1 MEKASVC
8 EQNDSSSFIVRWEEK
23 RVKIALKV
31 GNQSIEQATATIIL
45 CSNNISITLL
55 NTDNNVVD
63 FHEQHQILK
72 SVSGQVD
79 PQDI

>member
-8 EQNDSSSFIVRWEEK
+8 EQNDSSSFIVRWEDK

-45 CSNNISITLL
+45 CSNNISIALL
-55 NTDNNVVD
+55 NTDSNVVD
-63 FHEQHQILK
+63 F
-72 SVSGQVD
+72 S
-79 PQDI
+79 

>member
-1 MEKASVC
+1 MEKASVR

-45 CSNNISITLL
+45 CSNNISIALL
-55 NTDNNVVD
+55 NTDSNIVD
-63 FHEQHQILK
+63 F
-72 SVSGQVD
+72 S
-79 PQDI
+79 